1 MRRLT
6 GHMVVHHDS
15 DGIGNSF
22 FRFCLVGGVGF
33 VADAIVLLT
42 LIYGFSLHPLLSRIG
57 SFSIA
62 VALTFQLNR
71 FWTFGSLRQQHL
83 PSAFAAYMGVQG
95 VGFVCNLT
103 IYTFALLVFH
113 LLPLLGLTLAS
124 AVALFVNYIGSKR
137 LVFRKGRRES
147 T

>member
-1 MRRLT
+1 M
-6 GHMVVHHDS
+6 VHHDS

-42 LIYGFSLHPLLSRIG
+42 LIYGFRLHPLLSRIG

-83 PSAFAAYMGVQG
+83 PSCLRGVYG
-95 VGFVCNLT
+95 GYRASGLCVISPST
-103 IYTFALLVFH
+103 LLLSWYFTYCRFSA
-113 LLPLLGLTLAS
+113 LPLRPPWPFLLITLVPS
-124 AVALFVNYIGSKR
+124 G
-137 LVFRKGRRES
+137 
-147 T
+147 